1 MNRPLTTE
9 EQERLGALLDGECAD
24 SGAVARWAAS
34 DPALAAYLEEL
45 RALRAALGAV
55 PAPAAPP
62 DFADRV
68 LERAGL
74 AAPRKRGLRV
84 IRWALPLAA
93 SLLLAAGLGWRLH
106 TPGTVAPPAT
116 VTATAAQPA
125 FWTVEELELAADW
138 YAVSGDGLD
147 GAEMLPDGLD
157 PAALAL
163 AMAESMAADGMWE
176 DGAHAGPGH
185 DWFENTLSL
194 YAEVE
199 ALAEADAKLLDQ
211 LLRTAGPEA

>member
-9 EQERLGALLDGECAD
+9 ELERLGALLDGECAD
-24 SGAVARWAAS
+24 GGAEARWAAS
-34 DPALAAYLEEL
+34 DPALAAYLGEL

-55 PAPAAPP
+55 PAPAAAP

-68 LERAGL
+68 LERTGL
-74 AAPRKRGLRV
+74 GAPRKRDLRV

-93 SLLLAAGLGWRLH
+93 SLLLAAGLGWWFQV
-106 TPGTVAPPAT
+106 PGTVTPP

-125 FWTVEELELAADW
+125 VWTVEELELAADW
-138 YAVSGDGLD
+138 YAVSGDGLE
-147 GAEMLPDGLD
+147 GAEALPDDLD
-157 PAALAL
+157 PVELARV
-163 AMAESMAADGMWE
+163 MAEGMVLDGLWE
-176 DGAHAGPGH
+176 NGSHAGPGH

-199 ALAEADAKLLDQ
+199 ALAEQDAELLDQ